1 MNYQLVNSTY
11 EGADSSIKKTEVD
24 GSVLSIPSDPANTD
38 YREYLEWLAEGN
50 TPLPVDSGQDPWT
63 QIRSTRDQ
71 LISDSDWTMTPGA
84 TVDQAQWSA
93 YRQKLRDLPQTYENA
108 ADVVWPTSPS
118 ASGPNTIEE

>member
-1 MNYQLVNSTY
+1 MYKLISDDNGNTEAILRTADVACIPID
-11 EGADSSIKKTEVD
+11 EGNK
-24 GSVLSIPSDPANTD
+24 D
-38 YREYLEWLAEGN
+38 YRTYLAWLAEGN
-50 TPLPVDSGQDPWT
+50 EPLPADSGQDPWA

-71 LISDSDWTMTPGA
+71 LISASDWTMTPGA

-108 ADVVWPTSPS
+108 ADVVWPTLPS